1 MSWHDLAVYVSMPFI
16 AAVVGYVTKRV
27 AIKMMFEPIEFV
39 GIKPV
44 LGWQGILPKN
54 AERMAATATDTLINN
69 LLSPREVVA
78 RLDPERIARE
88 VEQPLLHAV
97 EAITREVM
105 SQYQPDLWEML
116 PGAAQRL
123 LIRQVQAEAPKIVK
137 NLLAEIIEDIDG
149 VLDIRHMAV
158 TNLSRDKVLL
168 NRLIRDIAKP
178 EFRFIARCGTYFGFA
193 LGLVQLGVW
202 ALTHQPLIMP
212 LFGLLVGWFTDWLA
226 LKMIFF
232 PREPKRYLG
241 LVTWQGLFQKRR
253 EQVAADYGD
262 LIAREVITVPN
273 VVEEVLR
280 GPKSDRLFTLIQNEV
295 QRSVDAQTGLV
306 KPFVVA
312 AVGSRRYQE
321 MKVAA
326 AAKAIEHIPAAA
338 RSAEHYAEDALD
350 VRNTIVE
357 RMTKLSPTEFEGILR
372 PAFRQDEW
380 KLITVGAVIG
390 FLVGELQVLL
400 LLG

>member
-357 RMTKLSPTEFEGILR
+357 RMTRLSPTEFEGILR

>member
-1 MSWHDLAVYVSMPFI
+1 MPFI

>member
-1 MSWHDLAVYVSMPFI
+1 MPFI

-357 RMTKLSPTEFEGILR
+357 RMTRLSPTEFEGILR